1 MSNIIFVTNMEPHY
15 TGCRE
20 AFHKLAEENEISLD
34 LVMFRQADDSETWNK
49 SWEKL
54 FTQSDFVLF
63 TWMGTGLMMFWT
75 KELLMTTGIRSIDI
89 FRMEACRILRIYS
102 DGFWRAFPAS
112 HVCGR
117 LRNRCPGPEFFT
129 RPCQTRI
136 SVCQN
141 I

>member
-15 TGCRE
+15 TGCSE

-63 TWMGTGLMMFWT
+63 TWMGTGLSCDFL
-75 KELLMTTGIRSIDI
+75 KS
-89 FRMEACRILRIYS
+89 
-102 DGFWRAFPAS
+102 AS
-112 HVCGR
+112 SFMLKNHVCHRMGK
-117 LRNRCPGPEFFT
+117 L
-129 RPCQTRI
+129 
-136 SVCQN
+136 
-141 I
+141 